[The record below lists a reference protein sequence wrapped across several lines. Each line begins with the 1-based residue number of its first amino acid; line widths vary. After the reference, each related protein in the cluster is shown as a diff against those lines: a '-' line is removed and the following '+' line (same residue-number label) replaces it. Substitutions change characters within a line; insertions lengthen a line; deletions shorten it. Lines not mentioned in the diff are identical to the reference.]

1 MTAADILMYGFL
13 LLACCV
19 VAWVSWAAGKAHAA
33 RMYAADLATARTA
46 ARHYRAER
54 DSAQAHL
61 DMLRRAHRHG
71 QAPDFLSGA
80 ITHPTLG
87 GDRGA

>member
-1 MTAADILMYGFL
+1 MNAADLLTAGFILT
-13 LLACCV
+13 A
-19 VAWVSWAAGKAHAA
+19 VAVALWVSWGAGKAHAA

-61 DMLRRAHRHG
+61 DMIRRQRTPYPG
-71 QAPDFLSGA
+71 NLLTGGNA
-80 ITHPTLG
+80 IRKG
-87 GDRGA
+87 GRP

>member
-1 MTAADILMYGFL
+1 MNAADLLTYGFIL
-13 LLACCV
+13 TAVTVSL
-19 VAWVSWAAGKAHAA
+19 WVAGKAHAA

-61 DMLRRAHRHG
+61 DMIRRTRNWPATVNPALL
-71 QAPDFLSGA
+71 QAVPPVA
-80 ITHPTLG
+80 NQ
-87 GDRGA
+87 

>member
-1 MTAADILMYGFL
+1 MNAADLLMYGFL
-13 LLACCV
+13 LIACCV

-54 DSAQAHL
+54 DSAQAHVDL
-61 DMLRRAHRHG
+61 MRRTTRPTMSATLTDVPSIPR
-71 QAPDFLSGA
+71 AP
-80 ITHPTLG
+80 
-87 GDRGA
+87 R

>member
-1 MTAADILMYGFL
+1 MNAADLLMYGFL
-13 LLACCV
+13 LIASCV

-46 ARHYRAER
+46 ARHYRSER

-61 DMLRRAHRHG
+61 DMMRRYPAQLH
-71 QAPDFLSGA
+71 AVP
-80 ITHPTLG
+80 PVVKP
-87 GDRGA
+87 

>member
-1 MTAADILMYGFL
+1 MNAADLLMYAFL
-13 LLACCV
+13 LAACCA
-19 VAWVSWAAGKAHAA
+19 VAGVSWAAGKAHAA

-61 DMLRRAHRHG
+61 DMVRRSKAA
-71 QAPDFLSGA
+71 QACTMLHAVP
-80 ITHPTLG
+80 PVVKP
-87 GDRGA
+87 